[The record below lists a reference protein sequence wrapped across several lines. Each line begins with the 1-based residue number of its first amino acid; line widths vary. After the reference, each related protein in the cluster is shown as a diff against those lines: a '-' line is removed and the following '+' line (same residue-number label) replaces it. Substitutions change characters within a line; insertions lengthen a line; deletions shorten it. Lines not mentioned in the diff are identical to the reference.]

1 MSKRSLSTAAVARP
15 ELQGVFDESLPAS
28 KTDATALL
36 AELQEEGALARPIA
50 REAEVREKVA
60 RLLRAHL
67 AGYACTAEE
76 SSAAVLSGRLGAAE
90 EAAARLVAFE
100 GGLLGA
106 QAAAL
111 EGRPAE
117 AA

>member
-1 MSKRSLSTAAVARP
+1 MRRKHILFCRHLNAP
-15 ELQGVFDESLPAS
+15 GDLG
-28 KTDATALL
+28 
-36 AELQEEGALARPIA
+36 
-50 REAEVREKVA
+50 
-60 RLLRAHL
+60 HL